1 MQDVIILDCNEIKCP
16 TVLLYVF
23 EELCGAFKRQG
34 HSVRIC
40 NSITDIKG
48 EPIVFMGNL
57 FHYHI
62 TNPCSILYNQCPNA
76 HYYGWYW
83 HNIPDTTILDFTHIY
98 ENITPSLTLLSDK
111 INIMKF
117 MNSIPNK
124 CPLLLRANEDPTN
137 VGRYERR
144 PIRDYC
150 YMGYMYCPYLVPSKN
165 FIGFYYAT
173 CNHDKYLNYEQRKH
187 LYLTSVFALG
197 FQSDENISNGHVS
210 QRIYEGLCYGCIV
223 LSNSKIASDQTEGN
237 VIYVESKEDIQ
248 EKMRYFFSNC
258 DLITKKQKEGY
269 DFIRRLGTNELS
281 YKILMNTD
289 IKIQL

>member
-1 MQDVIILDCNEIKCP
+1 MQDVLILDCPEIQCP
-16 TVLLYVF
+16 KVLLYVF
-23 EELCGAFKRQG
+23 EELCGAFKRHG
-34 HSVRIC
+34 HNVRIC
-40 NSITDIKG
+40 NCITDIQG
-48 EPIVFMGNL
+48 SPIVFMGNL
-57 FHYHI
+57 FNI
-62 TNPCSILYNQCPNA
+62 TNPSSVLYNQCPTA

-83 HNIPDTTILDFTHIY
+83 HDIQDISMLRNFTHIY
-98 ENITPSLTLLSDK
+98 ENVMPDIDTLFPNKISFMKCMSLIS
-111 INIMKF
+111 
-117 MNSIPNK
+117 NK
-124 CPLLLRANEDPTN
+124 CPLLLRANEDPN
-137 VGRYERR
+137 KVGLYERQ

-150 YMGYMYCPYLVPSKN
+150 YMGSVYCPELVPLEKYTG
-165 FIGFYYAT
+165 IYYAT
-173 CNHDKYLNYEQRKH
+173 NNHDEFLNYKQRKQ